1 MFITKVELENI
12 KSYRHATIE
21 LRRGTTA
28 IRGPNGAGKTT
39 LVEAIGF
46 ALFNH
51 LPYSQ
56 AQFVREGERS
66 GQVTVS
72 FIGADDRLYQVVR
85 RCGTPSAW
93 YVYDEQMDKRLV
105 DQNADVIDWL
115 REHLPLQGEIKL
127 EAFFSD
133 ALGVQQGTFT
143 SDFLMTSANRKRKF
157 DALLQVEDYRRAY
170 EKLLATQN
178 YLKDCV
184 SDLNVRIEGLEHE
197 TKDVDGWR
205 EALAQLRADQDAI
218 ADGLIAATDEN
229 TKAERRLAHLHEQSE
244 EISRLEAARQRADQE
259 YKNARDALEQAR
271 SALEEAE
278 TAWRNVAASASDH
291 EQHLEA
297 GKALIEARKQHQAQ
311 QALRDRRSD
320 HERELATAHA
330 RLENAEAQLKKIKD
344 ARQRMSELAPQVEL
358 QAALEKNVA
367 AERERVTRLHL
378 VEEELARQATEI
390 ERLTGDLNKLA
401 AELATIEAQRPLAA
415 LHAERRAAVDA
426 LQREVSL
433 HGERERQLASVRE
446 QIRLLALRRQ
456 KDEADLEKAGA
467 DVAKLLDKREIAAT
481 LPELEAE
488 FTELDQQVVALRTNI
503 KRHNE
508 SKLQSA
514 GGQCPF
520 LKEPC
525 LNIKQKGQASLEA
538 YFDGLIVRDRKQ
550 LAPLEAKHAEMDK
563 QVEQVRVYKQYV
575 DRLPEFEQRL
585 REAQERQEEGVQEQ
599 EKWLAS
605 EREITA
611 LLKAASNYARKLA
624 EAQRLLE
631 ESEWADRQVSRV
643 QDLTRQQTALRG
655 QMESLQRRQ
664 EHAQTE
670 HAGLLDAPAQEAAAT
685 QQLQALGNPRQ
696 EYIQQESIAN
706 QEPDVKAHLAE
717 AQRQVSSATKQMAV
731 IDADLAPYSGL
742 EARIEALTAQQE
754 QTLAGYQT
762 YLTNAQMAGKF
773 PECQAIFTAA
783 QAAER
788 EAEQRYTA
796 AQQRYSK
803 AAGEYDQQAL
813 EKAGAEVLR
822 LAGVIAE
829 LKERLRAIREES
841 EKKTQQISEAEGK
854 KAELETLYAERQETV
869 ESREMLQQ
877 FRETIKEAGP
887 HVMKELLRQISR
899 DANRIFGEILGDRSV
914 ELSWEEDYEI
924 VWRSRGQTR
933 TFTQLSGGEQMSAAL
948 AVRLALL
955 KTLAQLDIAFFD
967 EPTQSMDDLRRGN
980 LAEQIKRVRGFNQ
993 LIVISH
999 DDTFEQGLDSV
1010 IYLSKRDGETIL
1022 GASDEERESFG
1033 AEDLALVGRGSEE
1046 RL

>member
-1 MFITKVELENI
+1 MLITKVELENI

-21 LRRGTTA
+21 LRRGATA

-93 YVYDEQMDKRLV
+93 YVYDEQLDKRLV
-105 DQNADVIDWL
+105 DQSADVIDWL

-143 SDFLMTSANRKRKF
+143 SDFLMTGANRKRKF

-178 YLKDCV
+178 HLKDGIHNL
-184 SDLNVRIEGLEHE
+184 DVRIEGLEHE
-197 TKDVDGWR
+197 TQDIDQWQK
-205 EALAQLRADQDAI
+205 ELKKLRDDQDSGSDQLLALQTESANAAQHRDHLRELKYRIEQLKHQCEI
-218 ADGLIAATDEN
+218 AEHDWQQAKN
-229 TKAERRLAHLHEQSE
+229 TLA
-244 EISRLEAARQRADQE
+244 RAS
-259 YKNARDALEQAR
+259 

-278 TAWRNVAASASDH
+278 TARRKVEDSAGDYK
-291 EQHLEA
+291 QYLEA
-297 GKALIEARKQHQAQ
+297 GKALNDARQQQQAQ
-311 QALRDRRSD
+311 RALIDSRSSY
-320 HERELATAHA
+320 EKELAAAHA
-330 RLENAEAQLKKIKD
+330 KVESAEAQLRTIE
-344 ARQRMSELAPQVEL
+344 AAQQCMIELAPKVEL
-358 QAALEKNVA
+358 QAAREQNVA
-367 AERERVTRLHL
+367 AAKERVARLGQIEQQLADLDTR
-378 VEEELARQATEI
+378 I
-390 ERLTGDLNKLA
+390 ERLT
-401 AELATIEAQRPLAA
+401 AELNALTAQLAEIEAQRPLAA
-415 LHAERRAAVDA
+415 LYAERRAAVET
-426 LQREVSL
+426 LQRDASL
-433 HGERERQLASVRE
+433 REERERQLATVRD
-446 QIRLLALRRQ
+446 QLGALAQRRQ
-456 KDEADLEKAGA
+456 KDQASLEKAKT
-467 DVAKLLDKREIAAT
+467 DVAKLLDKRDVAAA
-481 LPELEAE
+481 LPRLEAE
-488 FTELDQQVVALRTNI
+488 FTELDQQVTALRTNI

-538 YFDGLIVRDRKQ
+538 YFDGLITRDRKQ
-550 LAPLEAKHAEMDK
+550 LTPLETKHAELDK
-563 QVEQVRVYKQYV
+563 QVQQVRVYKQYV

-585 REAQERQEEGVQEQ
+585 REAQDRQEEGIKEQ
-599 EKWLAS
+599 EKLRAS
-605 EREITA
+605 EQELTA
-611 LLKAASNYARKLA
+611 WLKTASAHPHKLA

-631 ESEWADRQVSRV
+631 ESESADRQVGRV
-643 QDLTRQQTALRG
+643 KDLTRQQTAH
-655 QMESLQRRQ
+655 QEQIESLLHQQ
-664 EHAQTE
+664 ESLHAEHAE
-670 HAGLLDAPAQEAAAT
+670 LRDAPAQEAEAV
-685 QQLQALGNPRQ
+685 QKLQELGNPRQ
-696 EYIQQESIAN
+696 AYIQQESIAN
-706 QEPDVKAHLAE
+706 QEPAVKAHLAA
-717 AQRQVSSATKQMAV
+717 AQQQASSATEQIAA
-731 IDADLAPYSGL
+731 IDAELASYAGL
-742 EARIEALTAQQE
+742 EEHINALETQQD
-754 QTLAGYQT
+754 QTLDGYQT
-762 YLTNAQMAGKF
+762 YLANTQMAAKF
-773 PECQAIFTAA
+773 PERQAAWTAA
-783 QAAER
+783 QTAEQKTQQHYTAARQRHEQVAREYDEQASSEAEENVMRLRDAVAELGEKLRNIREDIAER
-788 EAEQRYTA
+788 E
-796 AQQRYSK
+796 QQISK
-803 AAGEYDQQAL
+803 AE
-813 EKAGAEVLR
+813 
-822 LAGVIAE
+822 
-829 LKERLRAIREES
+829 
-841 EKKTQQISEAEGK
+841 EKKT
-854 KAELETLYAERQETV
+854 ELETLQAERQETI

-924 VWRSRGQTR
+924 VWRSRGQMR
-933 TFTQLSGGEQMSAAL
+933 TFAQLSGGEQMSAAL

-967 EPTQSMDDLRRGN
+967 EPTQSMDDLRRVN

-1010 IYLSKRDGETIL
+1010 IYLSKRDGETIV
-1022 GASDEERESFG
+1022 GAADEGMESFG
-1033 AEDLALVGRGSEE
+1033 AEDLALVGSSEE
-1046 RL
+1046 KF

>member
-1 MFITKVELENI
+1 MLITKVELENI

-21 LRRGTTA
+21 LRRGATA

-93 YVYDEQMDKRLV
+93 YVYDEQLDKRLV

-143 SDFLMTSANRKRKF
+143 SDFLMTGANRKRKF

-170 EKLLATQN
+170 EKLRDTQS
-178 YLKDCV
+178 YLQECV
-184 SDLNVRIEGLEHE
+184 RDLDVRIEGLQREIQ
-197 TKDVDGWR
+197 DVDLWR
-205 EALAQLRADQDAI
+205 EALRQLRADQDAN
-218 ADGLIAATDEN
+218 ADGLLAATDERVA
-229 TKAERRLAHLHEQSE
+229 AERRLADLRGLSE
-244 EISRLEAARQRADQE
+244 EITRLKAQRDLAEREWQQ
-259 YKNARDALEQAR
+259 ARDVLEQAR

-278 TAWRNVAASASDH
+278 TARRKVEASASDYG
-291 EQHLEA
+291 QYLEA
-297 GKALIEARKQHQAQ
+297 GEALAAARQQQQTQ
-311 QALRDRRSD
+311 QALLRRRASY
-320 HERELATAHA
+320 ETELAAA
-330 RLENAEAQLKKIKD
+330 RARVENAEAHLKNIKD

-358 QAALEKNVA
+358 QAALEQNVA
-367 AERERVTRLHL
+367 AAKERVTRLGQ
-378 VEEELARQATEI
+378 VEQERARLATEV
-390 ERLTGDLNKLA
+390 ERLTADLTDLSA
-401 AELATIEAQRPLAA
+401 QMATIEAQRPVAA
-415 LHAERRAAVDA
+415 LLAERRAAVDA

-433 HGERERQLASVRE
+433 RGERERQLAGVRE
-446 QIRLLALRRQ
+446 QLGALAQRRQ
-456 KDEADLEKAGA
+456 KEEASLEKARA
-467 DVAKLLDKREIAAT
+467 DVAKLLDKREEAAT
-481 LPELEAE
+481 LPRLEAE
-488 FTELDQQVVALRTNI
+488 FSELDQQVTALRTNI

-525 LNIKQKGQASLEA
+525 LNIKQRGQASLEA
-538 YFDGLIVRDRKQ
+538 YFDGLIARDRKQ
-550 LAPLEAKHAEMDK
+550 LAPLEAKHTEMEK
-563 QVEQVRVYKQYV
+563 QVQQVRLYKQYV

-585 REAQERQEEGVQEQ
+585 REAQERQEEGAQER
-599 EKWLAS
+599 EKLLAS
-605 EREITA
+605 ERELIA
-611 LLKAASNYARKLA
+611 WLKTASNHPHKLA

-631 ESEWADRQVSRV
+631 ESERADRQVSRV
-643 QDLTRQQTALRG
+643 QDLTRQQTSLQG
-655 QMESLQRRQ
+655 QMESLHRRQ
-664 EHAQTE
+664 ENLHAE
-670 HAGLLDAPAQEAAAT
+670 HAGLLDAPAQEAAAA

-696 EYIQQESIAN
+696 EYIQQESIAH
-706 QEPDVKAHLAE
+706 QEREIKAQLAE
-717 AQRQVSSATKQMAV
+717 AQRQVSSATRQMDTL
-731 IDADLAPYSGL
+731 DAELAPFAGL
-742 EARIEALTAQQE
+742 EARIDALTTQQE
-754 QTLAGYQT
+754 QSLAGYQT
-762 YLTNAQMAGKF
+762 YLANAQMAGKF
-773 PECQAIFTAA
+773 PERQTIFTTA
-783 QAAER
+783 QTAEQ
-788 EAEQRYTA
+788 EAQQRYTA
-796 AQQRYSK
+796 AEQRYDRT
-803 AAGEYDQQAL
+803 AGVYDQQAL
-813 EKAGAEVLR
+813 EKAQAEVVR

-841 EKKTQQISEAEGK
+841 EKRAQQISEAEARR
-854 KAELETLYAERQETV
+854 AELEALRAERQETV

-924 VWRSRGQTR
+924 VWRSRGQMR
-933 TFTQLSGGEQMSAAL
+933 TFAQLSGGEQMSAAL

-967 EPTQSMDDLRRGN
+967 EPTQSMDDLRRVN

-1010 IYLSKRDGETIL
+1010 IYLSKRDGETIV
-1022 GASDEERESFG
+1022 GAADEGMEGFG
-1033 AEDLALVGRGSEE
+1033 AEDLALVGSSEE

>member
-1 MFITKVELENI
+1 MLITKVELENI

-21 LRRGTTA
+21 LRRGATA

-85 RCGTPSAW
+85 RCGTPSSW
-93 YVYDEQMDKRLV
+93 YVYDEQLDKRLV

-143 SDFLMTSANRKRKF
+143 SDFLMTGANRKRKF

-170 EKLLATQN
+170 EKLRDTQS
-178 YLKDCV
+178 YLQECIR
-184 SDLNVRIEGLEHE
+184 DLDVRIEGLEHE
-197 TKDVDGWR
+197 TRDVDLWQK
-205 EALAQLRADQDAI
+205 ELAQLRAEQDSGSDQLLEAQAESANAVRHRDHLRELSHQIEQLAHQC
-218 ADGLIAATDEN
+218 DL
-229 TKAERRLAHLHEQSE
+229 AERAWQQAKDILA
-244 EISRLEAARQRADQE
+244 
-259 YKNARDALEQAR
+259 QAR
-271 SALEEAE
+271 LVLEEAE
-278 TAWRNVAASASDH
+278 NARRKVEASADDYK
-291 EQHLEA
+291 QYLEA
-297 GKALIEARKQHQAQ
+297 AKALTDARQQQEIQ
-311 QALRDRRSD
+311 QALIRRRASYESE
-320 HERELATAHA
+320 HAAALA
-330 RLENAEAQLKKIKD
+330 RVESAEAQLKNIEN
-344 ARQRMSELAPQVEL
+344 ARQRMGKLAPQVEL

-367 AERERVTRLHL
+367 AERERVTRLHQ
-378 VEEELARQATEI
+378 VEQELARLVGEI
-390 ERLTGDLNKLA
+390 ERQAADLTNLSAQMAG
-401 AELATIEAQRPLAA
+401 IEAQRPLAA
-415 LHAERRAAVDA
+415 LYAERRAAVEA
-426 LQREVSL
+426 LQREASL
-433 HGERERQLASVRE
+433 QGERERQLAGVRE
-446 QIRLLALRRQ
+446 QLAALAQRRQ
-456 KDEADLEKAGA
+456 KDEAGLEKARA
-467 DVAKLLDKREIAAT
+467 DVTKLLDRREDAAT
-481 LPELEAE
+481 LPTLEAE
-488 FTELDQQVVALRTNI
+488 FTELDQQVVMLHTNI

-538 YFDGLIVRDRKQ
+538 YFDGLIARDRKL
-550 LAPLEAKHAEMDK
+550 LAPLEAKHAEMEK
-563 QVEQVRVYKQYV
+563 QVQQVRVYKQYV

-585 REAQERQEEGVQEQ
+585 REAQERQAEGVQEQ
-599 EKWLAS
+599 EKLLAS
-605 EREITA
+605 ERELTA
-611 LLKAASNYARKLA
+611 WLKTASAHPHKLA

-631 ESEWADRQVSRV
+631 ESEHADRQVSRV
-643 QDLTRQQTALRG
+643 QDLTSQQTTLQG
-655 QMESLQRRQ
+655 QIESLHRRQ
-664 EHAQTE
+664 ENLQTE
-670 HAGLLDAPAQEAAAT
+670 QSGLRDAPAQEAATA

-696 EYIQQESIAN
+696 EYIQQESIVN
-706 QEPDVKAHLAE
+706 QEQEVTAYLAE
-717 AQRQVSSATKQMAV
+717 AQRQVSGATKQMAA
-731 IDADLAPYSGL
+731 IDAELAPYAGL
-742 EARIEALTAQQE
+742 EARINALAKQQE
-754 QTLAGYQT
+754 QRLAGYQS
-762 YLTNAQMAGKF
+762 YLANAQMADKF
-773 PECQAIFTAA
+773 PERQAAWTAA
-783 QAAER
+783 QTAEQT
-788 EAEQRYTA
+788 AQQSYATAKQRYT
-796 AQQRYSK
+796 QV
-803 AAGEYDQQAL
+803 AGEYDEQAFS
-813 EKAGAEVLR
+813 EAETKVMR
-822 LAGVIAE
+822 LAGAVAE
-829 LKERLRAIREES
+829 LSEKLRNIREES
-841 EKKTQQISEAEGK
+841 EKKAQQISKAEEK
-854 KAELETLYAERQETV
+854 KAALEALQAERQETV

-899 DANRIFGEILGDRSV
+899 EANRIFGEILGDRSV
-914 ELSWEEDYEI
+914 ELSWEEEYEI

-955 KTLAQLDIAFFD
+955 KVLAQLDIAFFD
-967 EPTQSMDDLRRGN
+967 EPTQNMDDLRRGN
-980 LAEQIKRVRGFNQ
+980 LAEQIKRVKGFNQ

-1010 IYLSKRDGETIL
+1010 IYLSKRDGETIV
-1022 GASDEERESFG
+1022 GAADEGMEGFG
-1033 AEDLALVGRGSEE
+1033 AEDLALVGSEE

>member
-21 LRRGTTA
+21 LRRGATA

-46 ALFNH
+46 ALFNS

-93 YVYDEQMDKRLV
+93 YVYDEQLDKRLV

-143 SDFLMTSANRKRKF
+143 SDFLLTGANRKRKF

-170 EKLLATQN
+170 EKLNDTKN
-178 YLKDCV
+178 YLQNCV
-184 SDLNVRIEGLEHE
+184 TALNGRIEGLERE
-197 TKDVDGWR
+197 TQGIDHWR
-205 EALAQLRADQDAI
+205 EELTRLQAEEANSKDQLLA
-218 ADGLIAATDEN
+218 
-229 TKAERRLAHLHEQSE
+229 AHTQSA
-244 EISRLEAARQRADQE
+244 EAARLREHLSKLSSQLQQLDNQREREETRWQQA
-259 YKNARDALEQAR
+259 KDALEQAR
-271 SALEEAE
+271 TALEETE
-278 TAWRNVAASASDH
+278 TARRKVINSSEDYKSY
-291 EQHLEA
+291 LEV
-297 GKALIEARKQHQAQ
+297 GEALTNARQQQQVHQGVLQ
-311 QALRDRRSD
+311 RRSD
-320 HERELATAHA
+320 CATNLAAAQA
-330 RLENAEAQLKKIKD
+330 RVENAESHLKQIKD
-344 ARQRMSELAPQVEL
+344 ARQRMAELAPQVEL
-358 QAALEKNVA
+358 QAALEQNVA
-367 AERERVTRLHL
+367 EAKDRVKRLRQG
-378 VEEELARQATEI
+378 EEELAQLATKI
-390 ERLTGDLNKLA
+390 ERLTADLNDLA
-401 AELATIEAQRPLAA
+401 AEMATIEAQRPLAA

-426 LQREVSL
+426 LQLEVRL
-433 HGERERQLASVRE
+433 HGERERELATVRE
-446 QIRLLALRRQ
+446 QLETLAQRRQ
-456 KDEADLEKAGA
+456 KDKGALEKARA
-467 DVAKLLDKREIAAT
+467 DVAKLLDKQEIAAT
-481 LPELEAE
+481 LPRLETE
-488 FTELDQQVVALRTNI
+488 FAELDQQIVMLRTNI

-538 YFDGLIVRDRKQ
+538 YFDGLIARDQKQ
-550 LAPLEAKHAEMDK
+550 LAPLEAERVEMEQEVK
-563 QVEQVRVYKQYV
+563 QVRLYKQFV

-585 REAQERQEEGVQEQ
+585 REAQERWEEGPQEQ
-599 EKWLAS
+599 AKLLTR
-605 EREITA
+605 ERELAAWLKTA
-611 LLKAASNYARKLA
+611 GDHPRKLA
-624 EAQRLLE
+624 DARRLLE
-631 ESEWADRQVSRV
+631 ESERADRQVSRID
-643 QDLTRQQTALRG
+643 DLLRQQSALQG
-655 QMESLQRRQ
+655 QMKSMQDRQ
-664 EHAQTE
+664 KHLQTE
-670 HAGLLDAPAQEAAAT
+670 QTSLLDAPAQEAAAI

-706 QEPDVKAHLAE
+706 QEQDGARRLDE
-717 AQRQVSSATKQMAV
+717 AQRQASEATKQIAAL
-731 IDADLAPYSGL
+731 DAELAPYAGL
-742 EARIEALTAQQE
+742 EARIDALTRQQE
-754 QTLAGYQT
+754 QSQAGYQT
-762 YLTNAQMAGKF
+762 YLENQQIAGKL
-773 PECQAIFTAA
+773 PERQAAYTAA

-788 EAEQRYTA
+788 EAQQRCTA
-796 AQQRYSK
+796 AQQRYVQV
-803 AAGEYDQQAL
+803 AGEYDPQAL
-813 EKAGAEVLR
+813 AEAEAEDKR
-822 LAGVIAE
+822 LFGVIAE
-829 LKERLRAIREES
+829 LGQKLYTLNEEI
-841 EKKTQQISEAEGK
+841 ETKARQISEAEGK
-854 KAELETLYAERQETV
+854 QAELEALGAERQETL

-877 FRETIKEAGP
+877 FRETIKDAGP
-887 HVMKELLRQISR
+887 YVMKELLRQISR
-899 DANRIFGEILGDRSV
+899 EANRIFGEILGDRSV
-914 ELSWEEDYEI
+914 ELSWEEEYEI

-933 TFTQLSGGEQMSAAL
+933 TFAQLSGGEQMSAAL

-967 EPTQSMDDLRRGN
+967 EPTQSMDDLRRVN

-1010 IYLSKRDGETIL
+1010 IYLSKRDGETIV
-1022 GASDEERESFG
+1022 GAVDEGVEDFG
-1033 AEDLALVGRGSEE
+1033 AEDLALVGSSED